1 MVPTKLQ
8 LSNFTSYG
16 QDVPTLDFKKI
27 HLAAISG
34 VNGAGKSSL
43 LDAIT
48 WCIWGTSRL
57 GDSADQLIRL
67 GQKEMWVQ
75 FSFELDNHIFTIKR
89 SRVLKGAGSTTL
101 DFTGSTSS
109 PQAHNLTEGTIK
121 ATQQKIIDALHL
133 TYETFTNSAFLRQ
146 GHADEFTT
154 KGAMDRKRILA
165 DILGLSHFD
174 ELEEKA
180 KEKIKEIQS
189 KLSQKE
195 ERSEKKKEAEG
206 TIAKVETEIKSLE
219 EKLKL
224 LQKERETL
232 KIASEQRKKLEQNFL
247 QNKKELEEIL
257 NTGKSRKEKIDLLK
271 NNLEKLKGAE
281 TELSQLKELQGEK
294 EKMDEVKNKKLETEK
309 NLSEVLGTIN
319 LKKQRQHQIQ
329 EEIEKLN
336 NQIKQSTKAGAKCP
350 TCGQEIG
357 KLEKDHVKK
366 ELSTQIDIL
375 EKELAKID
383 FSAEEKTS

>member
-67 GQKEMWVQ
+67 GQKEMCVQ
-75 FSFELDNHIFTIKR
+75 FSFEMDGHIYTIKR

-189 KLSQKE
+189 KLQLLEYQSLEIEAELSQKE

-224 LQKERETL
+224 LQTQRETL
-232 KIASEQRKKLEQNFL
+232 KITSEQRKKIEQN
-247 QNKKELEEIL
+247 
-257 NTGKSRKEKIDLLK
+257 
-271 NNLEKLKGAE
+271 
-281 TELSQLKELQGEK
+281 
-294 EKMDEVKNKKLETEK
+294 
-309 NLSEVLGTIN
+309 
-319 LKKQRQHQIQ
+319 H
-329 EEIEKLN
+329 
-336 NQIKQSTKAGAKCP
+336 
-350 TCGQEIG
+350 
-357 KLEKDHVKK
+357 H
-366 ELSTQIDIL
+366 
-375 EKELAKID
+375 
-383 FSAEEKTS
+383 